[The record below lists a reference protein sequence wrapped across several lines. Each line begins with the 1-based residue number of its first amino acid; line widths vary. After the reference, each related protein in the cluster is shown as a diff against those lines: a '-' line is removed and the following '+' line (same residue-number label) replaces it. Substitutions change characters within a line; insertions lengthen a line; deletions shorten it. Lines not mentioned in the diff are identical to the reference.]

1 MIKRTFDFL
10 FALIALIPLSPLLV
24 SLALLIKIDSRGPIF
39 FRQQRVGKKGK
50 IFRVYKFRT
59 MIKKAGKNQ
68 EEVFA
73 VGEDKRITR
82 MGNFLRRWKIDELP
96 QLINIFKGEM
106 SLVGPRPELPKY
118 VNFYPSEKRK
128 QILSVRPGMTSL
140 ASIKFS
146 QERGTLIKSNNPEK
160 DYLNKILPQ
169 KMSLDLEYVKKQ
181 SFFIDLLLIIKTIKK
196 IFVR

>member
-10 FALIALIPLSPLLV
+10 FALIALITLSPLLV